1 MMRITVTWIL
11 VIEDDITRN
20 SDFCL
25 FLLYAY
31 IYDLCLYKLFFFFFS
46 CVHDYTLVRANWS
59 YTQLMFAQPF
69 FFLCLCVRN
78 LCLYNV
84 YNDTCAYKW
93 IIYIYVCV
101 CARVS
106 ACRFVDRLDCM
117 QDYKHKTPF
126 GQCITSTLIDVK
138 SSSNPTLQFCLY
150 FVNWKVENITKRCIN
165 YH

>member
-1 MMRITVTWIL
+1 MFVQT
-11 VIEDDITRN
+11 
-20 SDFCL
+20 FFFL
-25 FLLYAY
+25 FFLCPWLHTCACKLI
-31 IYDLCLYKLFFFFFS
+31 IYTIYVRTTFFFF
-46 CVHDYTLVRANWS
+46 CVCVSVICVCTMYIMTLVHTNGS
-59 YTQLMFAQPF
+59 
-69 FFLCLCVRN
+69 
-78 LCLYNV
+78 
-84 YNDTCAYKW
+84 
-93 IIYIYVCV
+93 YIYVCV
-101 CARVS
+101 RARAS